1 MERRVA
7 ILDHH
12 DAQPSYVLVKDAEI
26 GHIPLTPMV
35 PPSDDVVVQARE
47 LLLKF
52 GAHYGIPVGYAQEQN
67 GRLIQHVL
75 PNPKTEYSQMSSS
88 SKTILKLHTE
98 TAFHPYKPDWIIL
111 MCLRGDKDAFTT
123 YALCSDILRD
133 LDNETIQE
141 LRKPQFL
148 TTTDESFRRNGEK
161 HRMIRLPIFK
171 DGLNGLE
178 FCYDD
183 DLMKGEN
190 DDAERA
196 LQTLRSVVD
205 SKTRQISLESGDV
218 FVINNRKLV
227 HGRKPFQPRYDGT
240 DRWMLRL
247 LLVEKLPPETE
258 RKDIPHT
265 VITTDFGVGA

>member
-1 MERRVA
+1 MERQIAV
-7 ILDHH
+7 LDHH
-12 DAQPSYVLVKDAEI
+12 DAQPSFVLVKDSEI
-26 GHIPLTPMV
+26 GHIPPTPMV
-35 PPSDDVVVQARE
+35 PPSDNVVEQARN

-111 MCLRGDKDAFTT
+111 MCLRGDKEAFTT
-123 YALCSDILRD
+123 YALCRDIVRN
-133 LDNETIQE
+133 LDEETIRE
-141 LRKPQFL
+141 LKKPQFL

-161 HRMIRLPIFK
+161 HRMIRLPILK
-171 DGLNGLE
+171 EDSNGFEL
-178 FCYDD
+178 CYDD
-183 DLMKGEN
+183 DLMSGEN
-190 DDAERA
+190 DVAEHA
-196 LQTLRSVVD
+196 LQTLRGVVE
-205 SKTRQISLESGDV
+205 SKTREISLESGDV
-218 FVINNRKLV
+218 LVINNRKLI

-247 LLVEKLPPETE
+247 LLVEKLPPESEMVTA
-258 RKDIPHT
+258 PNP
-265 VITTDFGVGA
+265 VINTDFSM

>member
-1 MERRVA
+1 MERRIA

-12 DAQPSYVLVKDAEI
+12 DAQPSFVLVRDAEI
-26 GHIPLTPMV
+26 GHIPPTPTV
-35 PPSDDVVVQARE
+35 PPSDDVVEQARK

-111 MCLRGDKDAFTT
+111 MCLRGDENAFTT

-133 LDNETIQE
+133 LDNGTIQE
-141 LRKPQFL
+141 LRKPQFF

-161 HRMIRLPIFK
+161 HRMIRLPILEE
-171 DGLNGLE
+171 GSNGLE
-178 FCYDD
+178 LCYDD
-183 DLMKGEN
+183 DLMTGEN
-190 DDAERA
+190 AVAERA
-196 LQTLRSVVD
+196 LRTLRYVVE
-205 SKTRQISLESGDV
+205 SKTREIALESGDV
-218 FVINNRKLV
+218 FIINNRKLV

-247 LLVEKLPPETE
+247 LLVEKLPPKSEMVNA
-258 RKDIPHT
+258 PHP
-265 VITTDFGVGA
+265 VINTDFGV